1 MLVPARELQ
10 GENAVK
16 LPHRRQF
23 LNLAA
28 GAAALPAVPR
38 TARAQA
44 YPSRPIRL
52 VIPFPPGGAF
62 DAVGRPW
69 ADKMKPLLGTVVV
82 ENIGGGGGSLGVA
95 AVARARPDGY
105 TLVLGGTIT
114 HVNEAL
120 LKSRPQY
127 DPIKDLDPIAAVAA
141 NVLSI
146 AVHPAVPAQTLKEFI
161 AYAKANPGKLS
172 YGHAGVG
179 SIQHL
184 TGELFKSLAGTPEIV
199 QVPYRGTG
207 PLITDIVGGQ
217 VQMGTP
223 GVTGQVIELHR
234 SGKMRVLALTSPTR
248 LVAAPEL
255 PTAVEQGFPGMTVM
269 GSLGLFAPAGTP
281 AGIIEQIAQATRTA
295 VAEAAFKQMLIDA
308 GIEPTLDS
316 DPEKFRRSLAADVD
330 LWTPVVK
337 ALALKID

>member
-1 MLVPARELQ
+1 
-10 GENAVK
+10 VK